1 MNPGPDPGGP
11 KTRGSGGYGSRSAT
25 LVFRRRRGERAIPE
39 VPGMRLCCGSDT
51 VFSDSE
57 LSPTGNFTRQ
67 AAGEN
72 MIFAIFYHCFS
83 CEVLFTVTVKKKQ
96 IFLLKSDRFR
106 KLFSFQYTL
115 HFVNLF
121 THLRF

>member
-1 MNPGPDPGGP
+1 MDPGLDPGDP
-11 KTRGSGGYGSRSAT
+11 KKYGSGGSGSAT
-25 LVFRRRRGERAIPE
+25 LVFRRRKGERAIPE
-39 VPGMRLCCGSDT
+39 VPGSRLCCGSDT

-72 MIFAIFYHCFS
+72 IKFCNLLFQLLFRRLSIDSNSEETPKCFN
-83 CEVLFTVTVKKKQ
+83 EKQ
-96 IFLLKSDRFR
+96 QS
-106 KLFSFQYTL
+106 SQTFQCNL
-115 HFVNLF
+115 HFLNLF